1 MIEFIQKSGKSDLV
15 LFVHGFT
22 GGKDTWQHAS
32 DGYFYDH
39 LLENS
44 VLRSGYD
51 IAVFEYY
58 STLLNL
64 FPTADSIR
72 QKIVSLFKSI
82 QPKAKKNI
90 SISEISNLLATRI
103 RFDLEGYQNIVVIAH
118 SMGGLVTKSYI
129 LHELEAGRHCKI
141 KLLLSLAV
149 PHLGADLATY
159 GKLLSNNRQIED
171 LAPLSEV
178 CPRLNDAW
186 VKRTDKPTI
195 KYFYGT
201 YDTVVTKHS
210 AIGTDNLEQDV
221 ISTDDTHVTISK
233 PPRNGIIETAA
244 IKFLLDFKSHST
256 PFELQRIS
264 DPEQYDDE
272 IFVLKL
278 LLADVHDASVRNSK
292 EFFLNAEYARKLLSS
307 NVDQQKLQ
315 DLYDRIRTIYLN
327 SYERHV
333 GTNEARNSTTLVSA
347 VHARII
353 EEDAAFLK
361 AAHPMLQALHKMG
374 MLHQLANDLG
384 NDIWWSEERS
394 RDALKHAREMS
405 SSAIK
410 GVAS

>member
-22 GGKDTWQHAS
+22 GGRETWRHES

-39 LLENS
+39 LLQNS
-44 VLRSGYD
+44 VIRSGYD

-64 FPTADSIR
+64 FPIADSIR
-72 QKIVSLFKSI
+72 EKIVSLFKSI
-82 QPKAKKNI
+82 QPKAKRNI
-90 SISEISNLLATRI
+90 SIFEISNLLSTRI

-118 SMGGLVTKSYI
+118 SMGGLVAKSYV
-129 LHELEAGRHCKI
+129 LQELEAGRHCKI

-171 LAPLSEV
+171 LAPLSAF
-178 CPRLNDAW
+178 CPKLNDSW
-186 VKRTDKPTI
+186 VKHTDKPII
-195 KYFYGT
+195 KYFYGA

-221 ISTDDTHVTISK
+221 ISCDDTHLTICK
-233 PPRNGIIETAA
+233 PPKNGLPVTAT

-256 PFELQRIS
+256 PFTLQRIS

-307 NVDQQKLQ
+307 NGDQQKLQ
-315 DLYDRIRTIYLN
+315 ELYDRIRTIYLN

-333 GTNEARNSTTLVSA
+333 SSSEARNSTTLVAA

-353 EEDAAFLK
+353 EEDSAFLK

-394 RDALKHAREMS
+394 RDALKNAREKS
-405 SSAIK
+405 FPTLK